1 MSEAASSSPPTN
13 AILKVKVI
21 FLAGPEKG
29 RIIDFKQPIIR
40 IGRNADN
47 DLVIATDSKISRY
60 HAELIVGQ
68 DNVYIRNVSGQNYVL
83 INDNEVQESLILNK
97 QYIKIGDTELQIGF
111 DSKSP
116 LRPIVSTPVMPAS
129 SINGGSPSVRN
140 QNKPQLRGAEL
151 QSNQK
156 VSPIT
161 SARFEKRHEQFPPS
175 EQVFKGFARRKEQ
188 SKSSAGLIIFL
199 IVTVGVIYYF
209 FVGNP
214 SAKKKAAALKL
225 RDNITTQQ
233 IIDESK
239 KNIDD
244 LKLSKEKL
252 GQDSQSYTEAHKLFI
267 KGFRDYRNGSYDRA
281 KELFAAA
288 LAFHSEH
295 EQAKRYY
302 YLSKRKSDEF
312 ALYHFNL
319 AKRYYGLQNFRL
331 CKAHFNIV
339 VRAKKDEK
347 DEIRIEAIQRM
358 KECEAKLEG
367 NY

>member
-1 MSEAASSSPPTN
+1 MSTAESAPSSLPF
-13 AILKVKVI
+13 LKVKVI

-29 RIIDFKQPIIR
+29 RIVDFKQQTIR

-47 DLVIATDSKISRY
+47 DLVIATDVKISRY

-83 INDNEVQESLILNK
+83 INDKEVQESLVLNK
-97 QYIKIGDTELQIGF
+97 QYIKIGETELQIGF

-116 LRPIVSTPVMPAS
+116 LKPLMAVAPAPPTSPIGNPPVRREHSPAFNGGVPSVNRPAS
-129 SINGGSPSVRN
+129 VSSGVNSKKN
-140 QNKPQLRGAEL
+140 QNL
-151 QSNQK
+151 
-156 VSPIT
+156 
-161 SARFEKRHEQFPPS
+161 PPADH
-175 EQVFKGFARRKEQ
+175 VFKGFARRKEQ
-188 SKSSAGLIIFL
+188 KKSPAGFL
-199 IVTVGVIYYF
+199 IVLVVAIGVVYYL
-209 FVGNP
+209 FVAKP
-214 SAKKKAAALKL
+214 EAKKKANALKL

-233 IIDESK
+233 VIDESK
-239 KNIDD
+239 KNLEDF
-244 LKLSKEKL
+244 KVTKEKL
-252 GQDSQSYTEAHKLFI
+252 GQDSQSYAEAHKLFL
-267 KGFRDYRNGSYDRA
+267 KGFRDYRNGSYERA

-302 YLSKRKSDEF
+302 YLAKRKSDEF

-347 DEIRIEAIQRM
+347 DEIRLEAMQRM